1 MKVGD
6 YEIPDDLFYSREHEW
21 ARKINE
27 TVEIGVTDYAQ
38 KQLKDVVF
46 IELPDPDTSIEANEV
61 FGAIESVKAVND
73 LFAPLSG
80 RVVAKNEELE
90 DQPELA
96 NEDPY
101 GTGWLIRIEPSKF
114 DEEWDSLMS
123 ATDYA
128 ALIEELEND

>member
-1 MKVGD
+1 M
-6 YEIPDDLFYSREHEW
+6 
-21 ARKINE
+21 
-27 TVEIGVTDYAQ
+27 
-38 KQLKDVVF
+38 
-46 IELPDPDTSIEANEV
+46 
-61 FGAIESVKAVND
+61 ND
-73 LFAPLSG
+73 LFAHLSG
-80 RVVAKNEELE
+80 RVVAKNEELD

-128 ALIEELEND
+128 ALIEELENE